1 MRTRPSL
8 VQLVALALF
17 TCLPAGVCAQGST
30 PGTVTGHGTVE
41 LKRVP
46 DVLRLHI
53 EVLAKG
59 KDLKEALARL
69 KDRRETSQR
78 FLEALG
84 AVHTSIEF
92 GEAAITDER
101 TDREKQMELMMQNAR
116 VPGKKD
122 GQKAKQSP
130 PVVVAAS
137 LNAEVPLKAAGSE
150 QLLLLTHSLEQ
161 KIKAADLGGMK
172 ELKQMSPQDEESTQ
186 EVANAMQFGGGDP
199 NEPKRGEPIFLYV
212 SKVSE
217 DERAKALTQA
227 FEKAKIEAHRLARA
241 AGAALGPIHHIED
254 AAATYPGIEESTQF
268 NEGRA
273 MYYQMMQQGGVVSS
287 TLRNAEQGGEAI
299 GLQPG
304 KVSYRVTLTAQF
316 VLKKPG
322 EK

>member
-1 MRTRPSL
+1 

-17 TCLPAGVCAQGST
+17 TFLPAGVCAQGPT
-30 PGTVTGHGTVE
+30 PGTVTGHGAVE
-41 LKRVP
+41 LKRTP

-101 TDREKQMELMMQNAR
+101 TDREKQMEMMMAMQNAR
-116 VPGKKD
+116 APGKKD
-122 GQKAKQSP
+122 AQKAKQSP
-130 PVVVAAS
+130 PVVVTAS
-137 LNAEVPLKAAGSE
+137 LKAEVPLKAAGAE
-150 QLLLLTHSLEQ
+150 QLLLLAHSLEQ
-161 KIKAADLGGMK
+161 KIKTADLGGMK
-172 ELKQMSPQDEESTQ
+172 ELKQMSPQDEESAQ
-186 EVANAMQFGGGDP
+186 EAVNAMQFGGGDP
-199 NEPKRGEPIFLYV
+199 NEPKRGEPILLYV

-227 FEKAKIEAHRLARA
+227 FEKAKLEAQRIARA

-254 AAATYPGIEESTQF
+254 AAATYPGIDESTQL

-273 MYYQMMQQGGVVSS
+273 MYYQMIQQSGVVSS
-287 TLRNAEQGGEAI
+287 TLRNGEQGGEAL

-304 KVSYRVTLTAQF
+304 KVIYRVTLTAQF